1 MGNMEHTG
9 AEEAAAVEAVEASE
23 SEPHKGEIEYE
34 ASMSLS
40 EATSYFESI
49 VAGMR
54 AGHMR
59 VSHEGVVLTLE
70 PRDMV
75 EVAVKAVRKKG
86 KEKISFEVEWRM
98 ATKSDLQI
106 ETE

>member
-1 MGNMEHTG
+1 MDHPGDLES
-9 AEEAAAVEAVEASE
+9 AAIEVENG
-23 SEPHKGEIEYE
+23 SEPEKAEIKYE
-34 ASMSLS
+34 APMSLA

-59 VSHEGVVLTLE
+59 VSHEGTTLTLE
-70 PRDMV
+70 PRDSV

-98 ATKSDLQI
+98 APVSGLQI
-106 ETE
+106 ESE

>member
-1 MGNMEHTG
+1 MSNMEHQG
-9 AEEAAAVEAVEASE
+9 EMDAAAVEVENGVEPERAEIKYE
-23 SEPHKGEIEYE
+23 SP
-34 ASMSLS
+34 MSLA

-59 VSHEGVVLTLE
+59 VSHEGTTLTLE
-70 PRDMV
+70 PRDSV

-98 ATKSDLQI
+98 APTSDLQI
-106 ETE
+106 ESE